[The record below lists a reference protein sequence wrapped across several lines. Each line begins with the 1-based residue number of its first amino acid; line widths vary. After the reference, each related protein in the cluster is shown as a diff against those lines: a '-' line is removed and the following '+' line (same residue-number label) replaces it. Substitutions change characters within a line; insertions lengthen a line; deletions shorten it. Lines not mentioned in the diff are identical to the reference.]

1 MAGGKG
7 VKNKQ
12 KVKTAKKATPKAA
25 KSKKAVKAPKKMPN
39 AGQRKK
45 TGIPGKNAS
54 KGGTGKSTAKSPG
67 KNNTA
72 VGKKKTTVKMPGA
85 AAVCKA
91 LRIPEPK
98 TATPPGKKI
107 MGVKL
112 TAGTNLG
119 VWPSSKPIK
128 KKTIKVQASG
138 AIPGTSQNTGQTSTK
153 IRAPKRKLDQPK
165 QATPSIKKIRINIP
179 KPEIPRFEDKRPILI
194 NMVQPVQSNPP
205 PIHNTFPVQQHY
217 HYHQKREDFQ
227 IQEGPRHRDMSVPGW
242 KANNHFVDKHRK
254 DLISRVPLVD
264 PILDSLMAE
273 NVLNDE
279 QYDNIRSKPTTQ
291 EKMRELYKYITGIGD
306 SAKDKFYDALENHN
320 DLLIQDLKGT

>member
-1 MAGGKG
+1 
-7 VKNKQ
+7 
-12 KVKTAKKATPKAA
+12 
-25 KSKKAVKAPKKMPN
+25 MPN

-45 TGIPGKNAS
+45 TGKTGKNVS

-85 AAVCKA
+85 TAVCKA
-91 LRIPEPK
+91 HKIPKPK

-112 TAGTNLG
+112 TAVTNLG

-165 QATPSIKKIRINIP
+165 QATPSIKKIRISIP
-179 KPEIPRFEDKRPILI
+179 KPATPSIKKIRINMPKPEMPRFEDKRPILI

-205 PIHNTFPVQQHY
+205 PIHNTVPVQQHY
-217 HYHQKREDFQ
+217 HYHQKREDLQ
-227 IQEGPRHRDMSVPGW
+227 IQEGPRHRDMSVPDDR
-242 KANNHFVDKHRK
+242 ANNHFVDKHREA
-254 DLISRVPLVD
+254 LISRVTLVD
-264 PILDSLMAE
+264 PILDYLMTK
-273 NVLNDE
+273 NVLNNE

-291 EKMRELYKYITGIGD
+291 EKMRELYKYIRGIGD

-320 DLLIQDLKGT
+320 YFLMQDLKGT